1 MRLPPLRYIDAFPV
15 DYRGQRLVCLR
26 DPEGIVEQQILL
38 TPAAFFIASHL
49 NGQCDLRDLQDA
61 FARQFEGQRLAA
73 EEVQQLVHDLDQ
85 QGFLLT
91 ERFHLLRQQV
101 EHAFLSAPIRP
112 AYLAGKSYPEQ
123 RRALRTFLDEQF
135 IAREGG
141 PGALPGQGSRARGRN
156 GNPTRCLIAPHI
168 DYHRGG
174 HAYAHAYLELFNQGQ
189 PDVVI
194 IFGVAHVSPPA
205 PFILTQKDFDTPFGK
220 LSTDRDLVRQLETAC
235 AWDPYAHE
243 IVHRTEHSIE
253 FQAVMLSY
261 LFGPDVRIVPIL
273 CGTFG
278 SEVGR
283 VAPADIGAVTTFL
296 GACRDVVSAR
306 GKRVSVIAG
315 ADLAHVGRRFGD
327 AFEISE
333 PIVQQVEGRDRED
346 LRYVTAG
353 DADGFYRSVMQDQ
366 NQRRVCGLNCIYAS
380 LKTVESAGLEGTLVH
395 YDYAPDPAGGI
406 VSFADVIF
414 P

>member
-1 MRLPPLRYIDAFPV
+1 MRLPPLRYMDAFPV
-15 DYRGQRLVCLR
+15 DYMGQRLVCLR

-73 EEVQQLVHDLDQ
+73 EDVQQLVHDLDQ

-101 EHAFLSAPIRP
+101 EHAFLSALIRP

-135 IAREGG
+135 IARNGG
-141 PGALPGQGSRARGRN
+141 PGALPGQGSRARDRN
-156 GNPTRCLIAPHI
+156 GNPMRCLIAPHI

-194 IFGVAHVSPPA
+194 IFGVAHVSPPV

-243 IVHRTEHSIE
+243 MVHRTEHSIE

-278 SEVGR
+278 SEVGG

-296 GACRDVVSAR
+296 DACRDVVSAR

-333 PIVQQVEGRDRED
+333 PIVQQVAGRDRED
-346 LRYVTAG
+346 LHYVTAG
-353 DADGFYRSVMQDQ
+353 DADGFYRSVMQDR
-366 NQRRVCGLNCIYAS
+366 NQRRICGLNCIYAS
-380 LKTVESAGLEGTLVH
+380 LKTVESAGVEGTLVH
-395 YDYAPDPAGGI
+395 YDYAHDPAGGI